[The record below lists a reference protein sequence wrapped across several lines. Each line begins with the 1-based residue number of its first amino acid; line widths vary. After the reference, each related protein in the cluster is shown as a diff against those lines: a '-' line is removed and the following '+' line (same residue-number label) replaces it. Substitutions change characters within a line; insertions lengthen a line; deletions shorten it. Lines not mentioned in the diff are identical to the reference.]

1 MAKEINEKEFNEL
14 ITGESLVVVDFH
26 ADWCG
31 PCKVLSPILDEL
43 DSEIDNV
50 EFVKLNVDNYPELSG
65 SYGIM
70 AVPTVIMFQNGEMKD
85 RFSGVQPKEVISEKV
100 VALSE

>member
-1 MAKEINEKEFNEL
+1 MAREINDDEFNE
-14 ITGESLVVVDFH
+14 IIRGEKLVVVDFH

-43 DSEIDNV
+43 DSEIEDV
-50 EFVKLNVDNYPELSG
+50 EFVKINVDNYPELSG

-70 AVPTVIMFQNGEMKD
+70 AVPTVIMFQDGEVKN
-85 RFSGVQPKEVISEKV
+85 RFAGVQSKETILEKV
-100 VALSE
+100 SELS

>member
-1 MAKEINEKEFNEL
+1 MAQEINDEQFNEM
-14 ITGESLVVVDFH
+14 IKGDVPVVVDFH

-43 DSEIDNV
+43 DDEIENV
-50 EFVKLNVDNYPELSG
+50 EFVKINVDDYPELSG

-70 AVPTVIMFQNGEMKD
+70 AVPTVIMFQNGEVKD
-85 RFSGVQPKEVISEKV
+85 RFSGVQPKETILEKV
-100 VALSE
+100 SALS